1 MFKCIRALRAIL
13 LVLTATACVLSARC
27 DALEQALNL
36 KRPGVEVRGASLREV
51 TAQSATLVF
60 ETRVTNPYAVDL
72 PLTSFDY
79 ALASQGASVLS
90 GDANVSG
97 TVPAGGHKTLQLP
110 VTVSY
115 EQLLSVLEDLRPGQ
129 VIPYDASLGLSARA
143 PGGTTVRVPFSR
155 DGRLPVPAPPGVEVR
170 GIDWG
175 KLSAAE
181 AHGTLNL
188 AVTNR
193 NRFPVDLSKID
204 YSLWLGD
211 YQIAHTSIDTA
222 LDFPAGQSKDLE
234 IPLSLSPRSLGLAAW
249 RLLSGSEAGYR
260 LQGSLKLTTEFGPID
275 MPVDERGRMTLRQ

>member
-1 MFKCIRALRAIL
+1 MPLALA
-13 LVLTATACVLSARC
+13 ATACVLCARC
-27 DALEQALNL
+27 DALEQALHL
-36 KRPGVEVRGASLREV
+36 RRPGVEVRGASLREV

-60 ETRVTNPYAVDL
+60 ETRVTNPYSVDL
-72 PLTSFDY
+72 PLANFDY
-79 ALASQGASVLS
+79 ALASNGLS
-90 GDANVSG
+90 LLNGDANVAG
-97 TVPAGGHKTLQLP
+97 TVPAGGAKTLQLP
-110 VTVSY
+110 VTVTY
-115 EQLLSVLEDLRPGQ
+115 KQLLAVLKDIRPGE

-155 DGRLPVPAPPGVEVR
+155 EGRLPVPATPGVEVR

-175 KLSAAE
+175 KLSASE

-193 NRFPVDLSKID
+193 NDFPFDLSKID

-249 RLLSGSEAGYR
+249 RLLTGSEASYR

-275 MPVDERGRMTLRQ
+275 MPVDKRGQMTLRQ